1 MGELVDNSVDEPV
14 EERANILIVDDLP
27 EKLLVFGTVLEDL
40 GQNLVFVRSGSEA
53 LREVLHKE
61 FAVILL
67 DVNMPDI
74 DGFETA
80 GLIRRYKKSAHTPI
94 IFITAYADEMQT
106 ATGYSLGAV
115 DYILSPVVPEM
126 LRSKVK
132 VFVDL
137 YTMQQRIKRQAD
149 ERVARV
155 AAEAARR
162 VAEDSHRRSNFLSQV
177 SSVLSGSLDLD
188 VGMRALLELLVPQT
202 SAWAG
207 LFMADEYL
215 ALGRGLAAVAPAG
228 SAEPQLTPAQHQSL
242 PESVR
247 HSLQRA
253 VRTKEQVAV
262 PRSAVQELNAGP
274 FGLDGAL
281 SLQSLNAVPL
291 LVGER
296 VLGVLV
302 VGAEEGASR
311 VIALDGAA
319 LDELAS
325 RAAMAFENANL
336 YRSLQAEIV
345 ERRAAENE
353 LQYANQRKDEFL
365 AMLSHELRNPLAPI
379 RNALEVIRRI
389 APPDPKFTW
398 ASDVM
403 DRQVEHMTRLVQ
415 ELLDVARISEGKIA
429 LNREQID
436 LHTVISQSVETA
448 QPFID
453 SRRHLLTVVTPPR
466 PVWLQGDAARLSQ
479 IVSNL
484 LHNAAKYSEDGS
496 RIKLQVSVA
505 NGEALISVSDNGM
518 GIDAALLPRI
528 FDLFAQGSRSLDR
541 SQGGMGVG
549 LTLARRLAELHG
561 GRIEAFSEGLEKGS
575 EFKVHLPC
583 LSIVHNQEAAP
594 AAPVVVQAPVAVAR
608 DGKRVLIVDDNID
621 AGESVAAFLQL
632 EGHEVKTVSDGMQA
646 LACVPAFSPQVVVL
660 DIGLPHL
667 SGYEVAKR
675 MRLLPQTRSVLMVA
689 LTGYGQKEDRI
700 RAMESGFDHHFVK
713 PTNPRELVDLIATW
727 QSAEAVSSSTAA

>member
-1 MGELVDNSVDEPV
+1 MSAAPSAPEKVD
-14 EERANILIVDDLP
+14 ILIVDDLP
-27 EKLLVFGTVLEDL
+27 EKLLVFRTVLDEL
-40 GQNLVFVRSGSEA
+40 NQNLVFVSSGTEA
-53 LREVLHKE
+53 LREVLTRE

-94 IFITAYADEMQT
+94 IFITAYADEIQT

-132 VFVDL
+132 VFVEL
-137 YTMQQRIKRQAD
+137 YTMQQRVRRQAD

-162 VAEDSHRRSNFLSQV
+162 VAEENDHRSNFLSQA
-177 SSVLSGSLDLD
+177 SSALSGSLDLD
-188 VGMRALLELLVPQT
+188 VGMCALLKLMVPQT
-202 SAWAG
+202 TPWAA
-207 LFMADEYL
+207 LLLADGYQ
-215 ALGRGLAAVAPAG
+215 ALGRGIVAVAPAG
-228 SAEPQLTPAQHQSL
+228 SMLPKVTPAQSQSL
-242 PESVR
+242 PEAVR
-247 HSLQRA
+247 QSLQRA
-253 VRTKEQVAV
+253 VRMKDQVAL
-262 PRSAVQELNAGP
+262 PRGAVQELNAGLL
-274 FGLDGAL
+274 GLPGAPR
-281 SLQSLNAVPL
+281 LQSVSAVPL

-302 VGAEEGASR
+302 VGTEEGAVSA
-311 VIALDGAA
+311 VTLDDAA

-353 LQYANQRKDEFL
+353 LQYANRRKDEFL

-379 RNALEVIRRI
+379 RNALEVIRRL
-389 APPDPKFTW
+389 APPDPKFAW

-403 DRQVEHMTRLVQ
+403 DRQVGHLTRLVQ

-436 LHTVISQSVETA
+436 LNAVIAQSVETA

-453 SRRHLLTVVTPPR
+453 ARCHQLTVAAPPR

-484 LHNAAKYSEDGS
+484 LHNAAKYSEEGS
-496 RIKLQVSVA
+496 RIQLQVSVH
-505 NGEALISVSDNGM
+505 NGEALVSVRDNGM
-518 GIDAALLPRI
+518 GIDSALLPRI
-528 FDLFAQGSRSLDR
+528 FDLFAQGSRALDR

-561 GRIEAFSEGLEKGS
+561 GRIEAFSEGPEKGS
-575 EFKVHLPC
+575 EFKVYLPC
-583 LSIVHNQEAAP
+583 LSIVQSDVSEPAP
-594 AAPVVVQAPVAVAR
+594 AAVPAQASAAR
-608 DGKRVLIVDDNID
+608 DGLRVLIVDDNMD
-621 AGESVAAFLQL
+621 AGESVALFLQL
-632 EGHEVKTVSDGMQA
+632 EGHEVKTVPDGMQA
-646 LACVPAFSPQVVVL
+646 LACVPTFAPQVVVL
-660 DIGLPHL
+660 DIGLPVL
-667 SGYEVAKR
+667 SGYEVAR
-675 MRLLPQTRSVLMVA
+675 HMRQLPQTRDVLIVA
-689 LTGYGQKEDRI
+689 LTGYGQKEDRA
-700 RAMESGFDHHFVK
+700 RATEAGFDHHFVK
-713 PTNPRELVDLIATW
+713 PTNPRELVELIATW
-727 QSAEAVSSSTAA
+727 QPVDRIEAGNQSVA